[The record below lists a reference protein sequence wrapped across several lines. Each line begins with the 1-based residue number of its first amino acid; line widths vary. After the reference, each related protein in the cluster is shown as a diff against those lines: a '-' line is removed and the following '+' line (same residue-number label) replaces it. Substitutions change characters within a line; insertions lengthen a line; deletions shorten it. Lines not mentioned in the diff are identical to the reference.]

1 VITVGRVAIGFS
13 LAFSLAAI
21 LFIVLGVRQ
30 RSRDLVRN
38 GYIAVYGFF
47 LSTAVAFAVLLQAF
61 LNKDFGFQ
69 YVWQYSDATLST
81 FYRVAGVWAGQ
92 EGSFL
97 LWLALL
103 AIVTV
108 VIALRNVN
116 DSDDLTATA
125 VALLCGVS
133 AFFAVLMVFDK
144 GSNPFLANTMA
155 GVPPQGLGPL
165 LLHPAM
171 VLHPPTLFMGYA
183 WLTVPFAYGMAAVIL
198 RRPDSLWVKLTQKWT
213 VVGWLL
219 LSLGIGLG
227 AWWAYVVLSF
237 GGYWGWDAVE
247 NTSLIPWLTAT
258 ALLHSSSLYI
268 RQGIFKRWTLGL
280 AVGTFW
286 LTIVATWVTRSGMIS
301 SVHAF
306 EHRTLLVQLLSGFL
320 IVIAAGSAALIAS
333 RWRRFA
339 VDRQVESATSRDF
352 LYYLTNLLLTLFA
365 AALLFGTVVYPLI
378 TGHFKYPDA
387 PGYSGR
393 SVMPV
398 TYDRFARPLGV
409 LVLFG
414 LAVCPLLSW
423 RGTDGATL
431 WRRLRVPLAAALVS
445 VPVLVFTG
453 PWRHSIGGLLGLVV
467 CVFALFAVLQSI
479 YDAARRAARDRGLF
493 TGLGRALTFSRSRTG
508 GWVAHLGMVLV
519 VTGLL
524 GSNVYKIAGTAY
536 VSTKAGTQATVDG
549 YTLRFVGFRE
559 DTGPQNAQRTFA
571 TYDVFKGGAKV
582 GTLAPHT
589 DIYPPKS
596 QYDQGQAAVRAVIM
610 GTAGQDLFVS
620 PSDTFDAK
628 SKFVSLQ
635 VDVFPL
641 IRYLWIGALMLVGGA
656 VVSLWPRGGLA
667 AAGEPAAETD
677 VQ

>member
-1 VITVGRVAIGFS
+1 VITIGRVAIDLS
-13 LAFSLAAI
+13 LAFSLIAI
-21 LFIVLGVRQ
+21 LFITLGVRQ
-30 RSRDLVRN
+30 RSRELVRS
-38 GYIAVYGFF
+38 GYIAVYGLF

-61 LNKDFGFQ
+61 LSKDFGFA

-97 LWLALL
+97 LWLVFL

-108 VIALRNVN
+108 VIALRNIG

-144 GSNPFLANTMA
+144 GSNPFIANTMTA
-155 GVPPQGLGPL
+155 LPPQGLSPL

-171 VLHPPTLFMGYA
+171 VFHPPTLFLGYA
-183 WLTVPFAYGMAAVIL
+183 ALTVPFAYGMSAVIL
-198 RRPDSLWVKLTQKWT
+198 RRADSLWVKLTQKWT
-213 VVGWLL
+213 VIGWLF

-237 GGYWGWDAVE
+237 GGYWNWDPVE
-247 NTSLIPWLTAT
+247 NTSFIPWLTAT
-258 ALLHSSSLYI
+258 ALLHASTLYI

-280 AVGTFW
+280 AVATFW
-286 LTIVATWVTRSGMIS
+286 LTIVATWVTRSGLIS

-306 EHRTLLVQLLSGFL
+306 EHRTLLVQLLTTFL
-320 IVIAAGSAALIAS
+320 VAIVVGSAVLIAL
-333 RWRRFA
+333 RWQQFTSE
-339 VDRQVESATSRDF
+339 RQLESAMSRDF
-352 LYYLTNLLLTLFA
+352 LYYLTNLTLALFA
-365 AALLFGTVVYPLI
+365 GALLFATVVYPLV

-387 PGYSGR
+387 AGYTGR
-393 SVMPV
+393 MVGPAS
-398 TYDRFARPLGV
+398 YDRFARPLGV

-414 LAVCPLLSW
+414 LAICPLLSW
-423 RGTDGATL
+423 RGTDRATI
-431 WRRLRVPLAAALVS
+431 WRRLMVPLAAAVVS
-445 VPVLVFTG
+445 VPLLVLTG

-467 CVFALFAVLQSI
+467 CVFALFAVLMSI
-479 YDAARRAARDRGLF
+479 FEAARRAARERGWLA
-493 TGLGRALTFSRSRTG
+493 GLGRALTFSRSRTG

-519 VTGLL
+519 VAGLL
-524 GSNVYKIAGTAY
+524 GSNVYKIAGTVY
-536 VSTKAGTQATVDG
+536 VQAKPGSEATVDG
-549 YTLRFVGFRE
+549 YTLRFVGFRQ
-559 DTGPQNAQRTFA
+559 DVAQQDAQRTFA
-571 TYDVFKGGAKV
+571 TFDVFKGGAKV
-582 GTLAPHT
+582 ATLAPHT

-596 QYDQGQAAVRAVIM
+596 AYDQGQAAVRAVIM
-610 GTAGQDLFVS
+610 STAGQDLFVS

-628 SKFVSLQ
+628 SKYLSLQ

-641 IRYLWIGALMLVGGA
+641 INYLWLGSIMLVVGA
-656 VVSLWPRGGLA
+656 VVSLWPKGGRA

-677 VQ
+677 SV